1 MQFYWQPSAIFR
13 AISGLGCTKVHVIG
27 LFVWPFSHCK
37 NCTVAM
43 KCTRASSETKK
54 RSVTY
59 STYKKWK
66 DFDREYRSISW
77 LNCDVQMQS
86 GTKTV
91 TALKCAVCARFK
103 ERLKTDRNF
112 NDSWIVGAK
121 SVKTS
126 NIRDHAQSNQHKHSM
141 ALLQKQQAAVEGKDL
156 TSCAPIAMALTSLAD
171 DDKERLHRKFDVA
184 IWSLNTYNLLK
195 IIIIWVYMK
204 FISIQ

>member
-1 MQFYWQPSAIFR
+1 
-13 AISGLGCTKVHVIG
+13 
-27 LFVWPFSHCK
+27 
-37 NCTVAM
+37 M
-43 KCTRASSETKK
+43 KRTRASSERKK

-59 STYKKWK
+59 STYEKWKK

-77 LNCDVQMQS
+77 LSCDVQMQS

-91 TALKCAVCARFK
+91 TALKCAVCAIFK

-126 NIRDHAQSNQHKHSM
+126 NIRDHAQSDQHKHSM

-171 DDKERLHRKFDVA
+171 DKERLRRKFDVA
-184 IWSLNTYNLLK
+184 I
-195 IIIIWVYMK
+195 
-204 FISIQ
+204 